1 MCSLTRITEDKRQ
14 RVLTWLPSI
23 TFHKDQEEKS
33 RMLLEGTGQWLL
45 DNDEFQFWK
54 TSPHSELLWVLGKR
68 GCGKSYLA
76 SHVIEELS
84 KTCERTNTADHER
97 QTVYALAY
105 IYCNSLESTK
115 VDPSKLLGSILKQLC
130 HQLPKPEIEPG
141 LEQLYDGKSEARHL
155 DQTEIKD
162 RIVAILGCI
171 PQTFLVVDGLDECH
185 ELGDDQFEELCKFI
199 CSLTIPRADNSVVK
213 VVAFSRPEYGEIKSA
228 FSGSPFIEIDA
239 GLNNNDIKQFI
250 TMKLSGKGFHL
261 MNTPKLLA
269 EVERS
274 LLSGADGMF
283 LWVYLV
289 VNALKGQ
296 RTVRDIRTTMRELP
310 RDLDAVYEN
319 SLRKILGKEEKVRK
333 LMLRTLVLITNAKRP
348 LHRDELL
355 EALVIEPGMKGLEQD
370 DRILSG
376 DGDIDDNFASDCAD
390 LIILD
395 SNGYYQ
401 LLHSS
406 LKDYLCSPPTASFDV
421 PMEYRAM
428 QANAEKTLG
437 ETCLTYLTFDK
448 FKTGPAKSL
457 QELSKLLDENPFL
470 DYASNYW
477 DQHVAA
483 DNQVKTNDLMR
494 DFLYS
499 SGTQDLSIQVFLLRH
514 DQPLQECSRTSTL
527 NFPVAR
533 GVVF

>member
-1 MCSLTRITEDKRQ
+1 
-14 RVLTWLPSI
+14 
-23 TFHKDQEEKS
+23 
-33 RMLLEGTGQWLL
+33 
-45 DNDEFQFWK
+45 
-54 TSPHSELLWVLGKR
+54 
-68 GCGKSYLA
+68 
-76 SHVIEELS
+76 
-84 KTCERTNTADHER
+84 
-97 QTVYALAY
+97 
-105 IYCNSLESTK
+105 
-115 VDPSKLLGSILKQLC
+115 
-130 HQLPKPEIEPG
+130 
-141 LEQLYDGKSEARHL
+141 
-155 DQTEIKD
+155 
-162 RIVAILGCI
+162 
-171 PQTFLVVDGLDECH
+171 
-185 ELGDDQFEELCKFI
+185 
-199 CSLTIPRADNSVVK
+199 
-213 VVAFSRPEYGEIKSA
+213 
-228 FSGSPFIEIDA
+228 
-239 GLNNNDIKQFI
+239 
-250 TMKLSGKGFHL
+250 
-261 MNTPKLLA
+261 
-269 EVERS
+269 
-274 LLSGADGMF
+274 
-283 LWVYLV
+283 
-289 VNALKGQ
+289 
-296 RTVRDIRTTMRELP
+296 
-310 RDLDAVYEN
+310 
-319 SLRKILGKEEKVRK
+319 
-333 LMLRTLVLITNAKRP
+333 MLRTLVLITNAKRP